1 TLARHLV
8 WLNTGDSPKTISKR
22 KDGLFYETN
31 SRLYHLI
38 YKPDLEFLRSA
49 ESALDGDRADRIAK
63 KVSEKGKPAVVFA
76 AAKYVGQKELT
87 KMGITFA
94 ALPFAVE
101 GVV

>member
-1 TLARHLV
+1 
-8 WLNTGDSPKTISKR
+8 
-22 KDGLFYETN
+22 N

-38 YKPDLEFLRSA
+38 YEPNLEFLRSTD
-49 ESALDGDRADRIAK
+49 SALDGDRADRISK
-63 KVSEKGKPAVVFA
+63 KVAEKGKPAVVFA

-87 KMGITFA
+87 KMNITFA